1 MEIMKANLGWEL
13 VDHAQKE
20 FVNGLQS
27 LGEVVAVLKESDVN
41 DSTPVAEVMK
51 TAKKLSLPVV

>member
-1 MEIMKANLGWEL
+1 MKANLGREL